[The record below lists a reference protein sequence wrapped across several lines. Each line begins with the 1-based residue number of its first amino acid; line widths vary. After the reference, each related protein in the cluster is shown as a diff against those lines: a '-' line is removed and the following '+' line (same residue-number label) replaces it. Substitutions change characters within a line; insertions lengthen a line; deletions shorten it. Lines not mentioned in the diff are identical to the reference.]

1 MTVHISLRGPKAER
15 FEDYKDA
22 AVEELG
28 YEPSNPELVGML
40 MGNFDAR
47 ERKPER
53 TSPAPPSR

>member
-15 FEDYKDA
+15 FEDVKDA
-22 AVEELG
+22 MVEELG

-47 ERKPER
+47 KRESGQTLP
-53 TSPAPPSR
+53 TPPSR